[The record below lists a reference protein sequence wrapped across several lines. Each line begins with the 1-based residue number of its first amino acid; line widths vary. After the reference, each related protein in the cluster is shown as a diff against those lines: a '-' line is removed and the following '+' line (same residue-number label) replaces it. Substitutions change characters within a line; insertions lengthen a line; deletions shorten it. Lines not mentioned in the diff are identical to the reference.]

1 MVMWDQIWTDLNFAT
16 FKSIQPFSIW
26 VHQLSEKASDL
37 AEENT
42 VLRGKNTDKR
52 RKINMLEDEQQRLV
66 KRNAYRLKVG
76 TLKN

>member
-1 MVMWDQIWTDLNFAT
+1 M
-16 FKSIQPFSIW
+16 
-26 VHQLSEKASDL
+26 HQLSEKASDL

-66 KRNAYRLKVG
+66 KRNAYIRAVSSLGSARNLAREQRV
-76 TLKN
+76 LRSSA